1 MVRFLHSYMASA
13 LEVIAFQEMK
23 YVIYTARLYYSMS
36 YIMANTDTLGTKI
49 YGEVSS
55 FQRENI

>member
-1 MVRFLHSYMASA
+1 MASS